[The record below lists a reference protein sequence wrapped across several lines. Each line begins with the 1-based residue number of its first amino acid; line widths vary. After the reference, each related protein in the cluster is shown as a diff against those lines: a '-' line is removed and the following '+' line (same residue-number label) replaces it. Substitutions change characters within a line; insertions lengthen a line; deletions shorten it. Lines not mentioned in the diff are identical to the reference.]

1 MSYNNILIK
10 LKLKI
15 HLVLKNLELNNTEK
29 KDIVLEHLELNN
41 NNGTK

>member
-15 HLVLKNLELNNTEK
+15 RIVLKNLELNNTKE
-29 KDIVLEHLELNN
+29 KDIVLEHLELKVSR
-41 NNGTK
+41 TK